1 MGRFIEETA
10 HFIDISQKLGHV
22 VILNLVMVTTSPV
35 SETQATGCSSQVT
48 VPSPMF
54 LLWKLRAATQSK
66 FKKFRVNAHPIM
78 DS

>member
-1 MGRFIEETA
+1 MGKFIEETA
-10 HFIDISQKLGHV
+10 HFIDVSQKLGHV

-35 SETQATGCSSQVT
+35 SEAQATGCSSQVI

-54 LLWKLRAATQSK
+54 LLWKLQAATQSK
-66 FKKFRVNAHPIM
+66 LKKLRVSAHPIM